1 MPFRRTARR
10 PWLRFFGQAAQV
22 LTISLSV
29 SAFAGDLAGAI
40 QLHLRGDYT
49 NCLRAC
55 EEALEQGSPSE
66 QWHHWQVRSLLAL
79 GRYPE
84 AATNV
89 LAALAEH
96 RTSLRLRLLAHEVFT
111 ANGEV
116 DRARGLLL
124 DVNELGGT
132 RWRNYQDAPNRIALG
147 QAALLLGAEPK
158 RVLELCF
165 EPAKQADPEL
175 REAPLAIG
183 QLALDKHDFA
193 LAAKTF
199 SEALKKFAEDA
210 DLHFGLAQAY
220 APSARGQA
228 LESLDTALRFNPN
241 HGPALVLGSDL
252 AIDAEDYVAA
262 EKALER
268 ALTINP
274 WHPEAW
280 AYRAVLRHLDNQAEA
295 EAQARERALR
305 FWPTNPKVDHLIG
318 RKLSQKYRFAEG
330 AAIQRQALGFS
341 PSFLPAQIQLAQDLL
356 RLGEEAEGWRLAQE
370 VQRLDGYDV
379 TAFNLATLH
388 ETLDKF
394 QTVTNEHFVLRLSPR
409 EAALYGDRALALLER
424 ARAQLNARYG
434 VASDRPTIVEIFP
447 EQKDFAVRTFGMPDN
462 PGYLGVCFGRV
473 VTANSPA
480 SQTAHPA
487 NWEAVLWHEY
497 AHVVTLQLT
506 RNRMPR
512 WLSEGISVYEEL
524 QAHPAWGQQLTPQS
538 REMILGG
545 DLVPVGQL
553 SGAFL
558 SPKTPRHLQFAYYE
572 SSLVVEFLVNR
583 YGFDALKRILQDL
596 GEGRA
601 INEAIAAHTAPLPEI
616 ERGFVAFARE
626 RAEALAP
633 GLDWTP
639 LETPSPGLSR
649 AMTRRSSPSRDRAPE
664 PHNST
669 STNVADAWSR
679 TNTPVTPDELTP
691 RKIVVTERTTQPP
704 SSSSTNVADRLS
716 RMNPPATPDPTR
728 PNFWRLSRRA
738 QELVAEKRWREA
750 KEPLETLVRLYPDD
764 TGADSSYRLLAQV
777 HRGLNEVAEEQAMLA
792 RWAGLDA
799 TATEAF
805 LRLME
810 LGEAAGD
817 WGTVAENAERF
828 LAVNPLVPAPHR
840 YLARASEEL
849 GRRDTARRSYEKL
862 LQLDPPDP
870 ANVHFRVAR
879 LLAAGGD
886 TVPARRH
893 VLQAL
898 EEAPRYRDALR
909 LLLQLQETP
918 AAPRGSSPAP

>member
-22 LTISLSV
+22 LALSLSL
-29 SAFAGDLAGAI
+29 SASAADLGGAI
-40 QLHLRGDYT
+40 RLHLRGDYT

-55 EEALEQGSPSE
+55 EQAFEQGSPSE
-66 QWHHWQVRSLLAL
+66 QWHHWQVRSQLAL
-79 GRYPE
+79 GHYPE
-84 AATNV
+84 ALTNV
-89 LAALAEH
+89 LTALAEH
-96 RTSLRLRLLAHEVFT
+96 RASLRLRLLAQEVFT

-116 DRARGLLL
+116 DRARGVLL
-124 DVNELGGT
+124 DMNELGGT
-132 RWRNYQDAPNRIALG
+132 RWRNYQDAANRIALG

-199 SEALKKFAEDA
+199 AEALKKFPEDA
-210 DLHFGLAQAY
+210 DFHFGLAQAY
-220 APSARGQA
+220 AQSARGQA
-228 LESLDTALRFNPN
+228 LESLEAALKFNPN
-241 HGPALVLGSDL
+241 HVPALWLGADL
-252 AIDAEDYVAA
+252 AIDAEDYPAA

-274 WHPEAW
+274 WHPEVW
-280 AYRAVLRHLDNQAEA
+280 AYRAVLRHLENQPDA

-330 AAIQRQALGFS
+330 AALQRQALGFS

-379 TAFNLATLH
+379 TAFNLVTLH
-388 ETLDKF
+388 ETLDQF
-394 QTVTNEHFVLRLSPR
+394 QTLTNEHFVLRLSPR

-424 ARAQLNARYG
+424 ARAQLSARYG

-558 SPKTPRHLQFAYYE
+558 APKTPRHLQFAYFQ

-583 YGFDALKRILQDL
+583 YGFDALKRILLDL

-601 INEAIAAHTAPLPEI
+601 INESLAARTAPLPEL
-616 ERGFVAFARE
+616 ERGFAAFARE

-649 AMTRRSSPSRDRAPE
+649 AMTRRSSPGRDRAPE

-669 STNVADAWSR
+669 STNVADGLSR
-679 TNTPVTPDELTP
+679 TNTP
-691 RKIVVTERTTQPP
+691 
-704 SSSSTNVADRLS
+704 
-716 RMNPPATPDPTR
+716 ATPDPAR

-750 KEPLETLVRLYPDD
+750 KEPLETLVRLYPED

-828 LAVNPLVPAPHR
+828 LSVNPLVPAPHR

-918 AAPRGSSPAP
+918 ATPAGSSAVP

>member
-1 MPFRRTARR
+1 MDSGTVWNPSQPGSGGWDGKFAKPRACAAGSLGVKMTVPFRRTAQRSWR
-10 PWLRFFGQAAQV
+10 LLLGRTIQV
-22 LTISLSV
+22 LVLSLTL
-29 SAFAGDLAGAI
+29 SASAGDLGGAI
-40 QLHLRGDYT
+40 RLHLRGDYT

-55 EEALEQGSPSE
+55 EQALEEGSPSE
-66 QWHHWQVRSLLAL
+66 QWHHWQVRSQLAL

-84 AATNV
+84 ALTNV
-89 LAALAEH
+89 LTALAEH
-96 RTSLRLRLLAHEVFT
+96 RASLRLRLLAHEVLT
-111 ANGEV
+111 ANGDL
-116 DRARGLLL
+116 DRARGVLL
-124 DVNELGGT
+124 DANELGGA
-132 RWRNYQDAPNRIALG
+132 RWRNYQDAPNRVALG

-199 SEALKKFAEDA
+199 AEALKKFPEDA
-210 DLHFGLAQAY
+210 DFHFGLARAY

-228 LESLDTALRFNPN
+228 LESLETALRFNPN
-241 HGPALVLGSDL
+241 HVPALVLGADL
-252 AIDAEDYVAA
+252 AIDAEDYAAA

-268 ALTINP
+268 ALTVNP

-280 AYRAVLRHLDNQAEA
+280 AYRAVLRHLENQPDA
-295 EAQARERALR
+295 EAQARGRALR
-305 FWPTNPKVDHLIG
+305 FWPTNPKVGHLIG

-330 AAIQRQALGFS
+330 AALQRQALGFS

-379 TAFNLATLH
+379 TAFNLAALH
-388 ETLDKF
+388 ETLNKF
-394 QTVTNEHFVLRLSPR
+394 QTLTNEHFLLRLSPR

-424 ARAQLNARYG
+424 ARVQLNARYG
-434 VASDRPTIVEIFP
+434 TASDRPTIVEIFP

-473 VTANSPA
+473 ITANSPA

-506 RNRMPR
+506 RNWMPR
-512 WLSEGISVYEEL
+512 WLSEGISVYEER
-524 QAHPAWGQQLTPQS
+524 QANPGWGQSMTPPF
-538 REMILGG
+538 REMILGD
-545 DLVPVGQL
+545 DLVPVGEL

-558 SPKTPRHLQFAYYE
+558 SPKTPRHLQFAYFQ
-572 SSLVVEFLVNR
+572 SSLVVEFLVDR
-583 YGFDALKRILQDL
+583 YGFDALKQILQDL

-601 INEAIAAHTAPLPEI
+601 INETLAAHLAPLPEI
-616 ERGFVAFARE
+616 EQGFAAFARE
-626 RAEALAP
+626 RAKALGP

-639 LETPSPGLSR
+639 LESASPGLSQAR
-649 AMTRRSSPSRDRAPE
+649 ARRSGLAGDPRPPRVPLA
-664 PHNST
+664 
-669 STNVADAWSR
+669 STNLADPLTR
-679 TNTPVTPDELTP
+679 TNPPVAPDL
-691 RKIVVTERTTQPP
+691 
-704 SSSSTNVADRLS
+704 A
-716 RMNPPATPDPTR
+716 R
-728 PNFWRLSRRA
+728 PNFWWLSQRA
-738 QELVAEKRWREA
+738 QELVAEKRWQEA
-750 KEPLETLVRLYPDD
+750 KEPLETLVRLYPED
-764 TGADSSYRLLAQV
+764 TGADNSYRLLAQA

-792 RWAGLDA
+792 RWAGLDV

-810 LGEAAGD
+810 LGDAAGD
-817 WGTVAENAERF
+817 WGMVAENAERF

-840 YLARASEEL
+840 YLARACEEL
-849 GRRDTARRSYEKL
+849 GRGETARRSYERL

-870 ANVHFRVAR
+870 ADVHFRVAR
-879 LLAAGGD
+879 LLAADGEAA
-886 TVPARRH
+886 PARRH
-893 VLQAL
+893 VLQSL
-898 EEAPRYRDALR
+898 EEAPRYGEALR
-909 LLLQLQETP
+909 LLLELQDP
-918 AAPRGSSPAP
+918 PADPAGSSAAP